1 MPKRR
6 WTQGRTQAR
15 LPHVQLERP
24 RDRRRP
30 GEGLAPIL
38 IHVGS
43 EEALLGDALMIADAA
58 GQARVSVRLEIWPE
72 MIHVWH
78 AFAGQLK
85 AGRRAVAQAG
95 AWMADRFET

>member
-1 MPKRR
+1 
-6 WTQGRTQAR
+6 
-15 LPHVQLERP
+15 
-24 RDRRRP
+24 
-30 GEGLAPIL
+30 
-38 IHVGS
+38 
-43 EEALLGDALMIADAA
+43 MIADAA

-95 AWMADRFET
+95 AWMAERFET